1 MSDGTRVLQAIIRM
15 RDEASATLRRVA
27 ANTRSLHDSTSNA
40 SKALNNVQNNLKNVG
55 STALKTGSA
64 IAAVS
69 GGILALS
76 AKSAIEFESAF
87 AGVKKT
93 VNASDADINTFK
105 KNIMDLSKNMPQT
118 AVEIS
123 AVGEAAGQ
131 LGIKVGKNASNI
143 TNFTKTMV
151 MLGDATN
158 MSSDEAATALARF
171 ANIVQMPQKTLIDLE
186 QR

>member
-1 MSDGTRVLQAIIRM
+1 
-15 RDEASATLRRVA
+15 
-27 ANTRSLHDSTSNA
+27 
-40 SKALNNVQNNLKNVG
+40 
-55 STALKTGSA
+55 
-64 IAAVS
+64 
-69 GGILALS
+69 
-76 AKSAIEFESAF
+76 
-87 AGVKKT
+87 
-93 VNASDADINTFK
+93 
-105 KNIMDLSKNMPQT
+105 MDLSKNMPQT

-171 ANIVQMPQKTLIDLE
+171 ANIVQMPQKL
-186 QR
+186 

>member
-1 MSDGTRVLQAIIRM
+1 
-15 RDEASATLRRVA
+15 
-27 ANTRSLHDSTSNA
+27 
-40 SKALNNVQNNLKNVG
+40 
-55 STALKTGSA
+55 
-64 IAAVS
+64 
-69 GGILALS
+69 
-76 AKSAIEFESAF
+76 EFESAF

-171 ANIVQMPQKTLIDLE
+171 ANIVQMPQKNFD
-186 QR
+186 